1 MEGASVYYAELEKRG
16 WGWGWPALAG
26 DLCEQAKYV
35 PIASA
40 ATRGFVSLGGGIC
53 TCQFLRSVV
62 S

>member
-1 MEGASVYYAELEKRG
+1 MFIMQSWRSGGGGGGGKG
-16 WGWGWPALAG
+16 LAG